1 MGLLTITAISPLL
14 ALWLPNFTLAKPWL
28 AIVESL
34 VSAVLIFWAF
44 TLPIFWQMMRTK
56 PHHLFRQT
64 ESSRRQQGLAWLV
77 SGLLL
82 VLVMLL
88 LLPSGVRVPVILGF
102 AVVTLVLLGVAGILQ
117 TLVFRLQSTSRG
129 WLRLVIANLKYDRMS
144 LMVQFVAFGLVLYLL
159 LVLTFVQGNLVN
171 HWQASLGADTPNVF
185 VINIQPDEQA
195 QVAQVL
201 TAQGIE
207 AEMIPMLRARLVAHN
222 GKPLSVDQFTSARAK
237 RLLDRE
243 ANVAVMTDLPEHNR
257 IFAQITEAERQ
268 TAYPAMSVERG
279 IAELF
284 GLKLTDQIAFEV
296 QGMKVAFQITAI
308 REVAWQSLQPNFFF
322 IAQPWTQEA
331 LPVTYLTSFHHPQ
344 TTQTTT
350 APENTASLASL
361 KSALQAIAPS
371 LLWFDVQS
379 LIVQLQQLM
388 QQAGTAVSF
397 LYVFALLA
405 SVLVIFS
412 ATLAAQ
418 EGRYRQWLVLRTLGA
433 QTGQL
438 VLIGL
443 FEYVLI
449 GLLAG
454 TLSAFLAQ
462 ATQMLI
468 ALYWLNLSPQ
478 WDMKLWFIGWGI
490 GVASLVILAYLAQA
504 PLRKLGAKQLQS
516 RAS

>member
-1 MGLLTITAISPLL
+1 
-14 ALWLPNFTLAKPWL
+14 
-28 AIVESL
+28 
-34 VSAVLIFWAF
+34 
-44 TLPIFWQMMRTK
+44 
-56 PHHLFRQT
+56 
-64 ESSRRQQGLAWLV
+64 
-77 SGLLL
+77 
-82 VLVMLL
+82 
-88 LLPSGVRVPVILGF
+88 
-102 AVVTLVLLGVAGILQ
+102 
-117 TLVFRLQSTSRG
+117 
-129 WLRLVIANLKYDRMS
+129 
-144 LMVQFVAFGLVLYLL
+144 
-159 LVLTFVQGNLVN
+159 
-171 HWQASLGADTPNVF
+171 
-185 VINIQPDEQA
+185 
-195 QVAQVL
+195 
-201 TAQGIE
+201 
-207 AEMIPMLRARLVAHN
+207 
-222 GKPLSVDQFTSARAK
+222 
-237 RLLDRE
+237 
-243 ANVAVMTDLPEHNR
+243 
-257 IFAQITEAERQ
+257 
-268 TAYPAMSVERG
+268 
-279 IAELF
+279 
-284 GLKLTDQIAFEV
+284 
-296 QGMKVAFQITAI
+296 
-308 REVAWQSLQPNFFF
+308 
-322 IAQPWTQEA
+322 
-331 LPVTYLTSFHHPQ
+331 LPVTYLTSFHHQ
-344 TTQTTT
+344 QINNT
-350 APENTASLASL
+350 PEKTASLASL
-361 KSALQAIAPS
+361 KPALQEIAPS

-379 LIVQLQQLM
+379 LIAQLRQLM